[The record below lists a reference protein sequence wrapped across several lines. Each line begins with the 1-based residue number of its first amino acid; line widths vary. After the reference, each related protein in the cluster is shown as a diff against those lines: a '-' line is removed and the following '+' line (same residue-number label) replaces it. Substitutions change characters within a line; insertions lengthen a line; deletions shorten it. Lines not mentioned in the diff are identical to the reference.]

1 MRRKSGRI
9 KAAVDHSSDNGQ
21 STYIVTLTAPR
32 STFEFTDLLA
42 QRKVIGPLDNELK
55 QAIKH
60 AARSYLKSADSLVN
74 ALAKRPR
81 RRAEKKTNNDD
92 NDQLR
97 LIPVRRLQ

>member
-1 MRRKSGRI
+1 MRRKSGPI
-9 KAAVDHSSDNGQ
+9 KAVVDRSSESGKRI
-21 STYIVTLTAPR
+21 YKVTLSAPT

-74 ALAKRPR
+74 GLAKRPH
-81 RRAEKKTNNDD
+81 RRARKETNNDD
-92 NDQLR
+92 NDQLK

>member
-1 MRRKSGRI
+1 MRHKSGRI
-9 KAAVDHSSDNGQ
+9 RAVVDRSSDGGKR
-21 STYIVTLTAPR
+21 TYIVTLTAPT
-32 STFEFTDLLA
+32 STFDFTDLLA
-42 QRKVIGPLDNELK
+42 QRKVIGPLDDQLK

-81 RRAEKKTNNDD
+81 RRAKNRTNDDD

>member
-1 MRRKSGRI
+1 MRRKSGHI
-9 KAAVDHSSDNGQ
+9 KAAVDRSSESGKRI
-21 STYIVTLTAPR
+21 YIVTLSAPT

-81 RRAEKKTNNDD
+81 RRARKETNDD
-92 NDQLR
+92 DNNQLK
-97 LIPVRRLQ
+97 LTPIRRLQ